1 MVVRMRKIILKTVN
15 VISVMIIAVALVA
28 MIKVVFTPSGEAP
41 SFMGFSIFRISSGS
55 MEPAIME
62 DSLIVDRCIEAG
74 EVEVGDVITFYSDD
88 PSLLGFP
95 NTHRVVEIIDDNGH
109 LMFKTKGDANFVE
122 DAYLCDS
129 DKLIGKV
136 IFVSVFLGKAMRLL
150 SNPLIFIPVIALPL
164 VYILISS
171 IVDAAKIARKI
182 SEEEDK
188 DV

>member
-1 MVVRMRKIILKTVN
+1 MKTSIDEIKGIIL
-15 VISVMIIAVALVA
+15 
-28 MIKVVFTPSGEAP
+28 
-41 SFMGFSIFRISSGS
+41 SIN
-55 MEPAIME
+55 EYKE
-62 DSLIVDRCIEAG
+62 YDSIV
-74 EVEVGDVITFYSDD
+74 
-88 PSLLGFP
+88 
-95 NTHRVVEIIDDNGH
+95 IIDDNGH

-129 DKLIGKV
+129 DKLIGRV
-136 IFVSVFLGKAMRLL
+136 IFVSVFVGKTMRLL

-171 IVDAAKIARKI
+171 IVDAVKIARKI

>member
-1 MVVRMRKIILKTVN
+1 MRKFVLKTIN
-15 VISVMIIAVALVA
+15 VISVLVIGIALVA

-41 SFMGFSIFRISSGS
+41 SFLGFSIFRISSGS
-55 MEPAIME
+55 MEPTIKE
-62 DSLIVDRCIEAG
+62 DSLIVDKMIEAE

-95 NTHRVVEIIDDNGH
+95 NTHRVVEIIDEDGH
-109 LMFKTKGDANFVE
+109 LMFRTKGDANFVE
-122 DAYLCDS
+122 DTYLCDS
-129 DKLIGKV
+129 DKLIGRV
-136 IFVSVFLGKAMRLL
+136 IFVSVLLGKAMRLL

-164 VYILISS
+164 IFILISS
-171 IVDAAKIARKI
+171 IVDAVKIAKKI